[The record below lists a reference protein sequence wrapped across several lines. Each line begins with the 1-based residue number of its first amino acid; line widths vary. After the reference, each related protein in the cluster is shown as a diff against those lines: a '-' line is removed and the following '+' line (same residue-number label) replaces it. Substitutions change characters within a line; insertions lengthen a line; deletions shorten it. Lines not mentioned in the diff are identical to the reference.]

1 MRHFE
6 NPIARRT
13 PISFVYSYRL
23 ADILAERAKKHRN
36 MVIAMIM
43 SKVLFMSLVILIVP
57 VDVLELVD
65 VVP

>member
-1 MRHFE
+1 
-6 NPIARRT
+6 
-13 PISFVYSYRL
+13 
-23 ADILAERAKKHRN
+23 